1 MALQLASLLEDVASR
16 EDWTMSVLKL
26 MNEAMSKFTV
36 AAGYN
41 MMVTSAGRSYVF
53 SSDKAGKLSVSM
65 PGPGKQTMNALSKA
79 YVRVVLDFDAFKDYD
94 TTSSSWA
101 TDMVMKRKIRFEGD
115 AALLEKFEGDLGSKI
130 KAVESSVSTGGPG
143 RTAIN
148 QARDEVLS
156 SVQDVKAQDKESW
169 EAELAQTSGPLSEL
183 LPTPPAGYI
192 VNAADEQPELM
203 TYWGWL
209 QFSALSSF
217 SGNMGQGNYCAAN
230 MVLDQ
235 MTFNKRIS
243 AAPNEMPLTM
253 MWGAVTGIGMRWK
266 AFASQ
271 DFLAK
276 DENMAAMLIDYTEAM
291 KGVGYIL
298 RGFAPEWVSV
308 ALFDVAT
315 TAFIKSKEVIRSPD
329 PWGFAK
335 GKGGG
340 LSFDKDD
347 SNPEVYDKSS
357 QEVVD
362 EVPWLSPGRRVEI
375 RGLMKSPEMNGMK
388 CTLIE
393 EVDDE
398 KWQVRLDGDLGD
410 KIIKIT
416 NMKRYSDKPVTTEDH
431 STQDFSLAGTWCDWI
446 PQDMVW
452 DSEAKCHMLETEI
465 EKCPAGFDIA
475 RAKAGPTAWKKRIP
489 QWQIRQPGKYQI
501 KLFCKDGGRIH
512 HVECNRVGDVEV
524 KVPQEVIEAFALRMA
539 LASVRPDWT
548 DKELASV
555 QEKLAKVDIKTVS
568 EFLEGIK
575 PRKNGLNKRLKE
587 AGEKL
592 FSDETMSA
600 FREYAK
606 SSA

>member
-1 MALQLASLLEDVASR
+1 MALQLASMLEDVATR
-16 EDWTMSVLKL
+16 DDWTASVLKS
-26 MNEAMSKFTV
+26 MNSALDSFSV
-36 AAGYN
+36 SPGYN
-41 MMVTSAGRSYVF
+41 LMVTIAGRSYVF
-53 SSDKAGKLSVSM
+53 CSDGKGKLQVSM

-79 YVRVVLDFDAFKDYD
+79 AVRIVLDFDAFKDYD
-94 TTSSSWA
+94 STARTWA
-101 TDMVMKRKIRFEGD
+101 DDMVLKRKIRFEGD
-115 AALLEKFEGDLGSKI
+115 TALLEKFESDLGHKI
-130 KAVESSVSTGGPG
+130 SSVQSSVDAGGPG
-143 RTAIN
+143 KNAIATAR
-148 QARDEVLS
+148 AEVL
-156 SVQDVKAQDKESW
+156 DAFEGVKSQDKDSW
-169 EAELAQTSGPLSEL
+169 ELELAGVSGEL
-183 LPTPPAGYI
+183 ALAEYQVDGTPEFMG
-192 VNAADEQPELM
+192 
-203 TYWGWL
+203 YWGWL
-209 QFSALSSF
+209 QFSALSSMM
-217 SGNMGQGNYCAAN
+217 GNMGQGNYCAAN
-230 MVLDQ
+230 NLLDVMSFNAR
-235 MTFNKRIS
+235 MTFR
-243 AAPNEMPLTM
+243 PNDMPCTM